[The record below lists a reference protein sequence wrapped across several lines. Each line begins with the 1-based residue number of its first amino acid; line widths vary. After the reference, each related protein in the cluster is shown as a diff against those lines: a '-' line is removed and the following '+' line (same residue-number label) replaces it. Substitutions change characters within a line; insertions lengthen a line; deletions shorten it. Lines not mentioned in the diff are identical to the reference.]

1 MFAAS
6 FSRDCTKAI
15 NSCNLASR
23 RMKNLRCVC
32 AWCAFASFVRGCL
45 LRRTRLHLVWWHV
58 RFCTSARVCTCAN
71 KDTRRACPYAC
82 GACAYARIISHVRA
96 NNLATQEEAKKG
108 ARVEVRSK
116 ETEIMKLQDEMAAL
130 KVLFC
135 MHKSTHVR
143 YIRVGAV
150 YAFFLPSSVSL

>member
-1 MFAAS
+1 M
-6 FSRDCTKAI
+6 
-15 NSCNLASR
+15 
-23 RMKNLRCVC
+23 
-32 AWCAFASFVRGCL
+32 
-45 LRRTRLHLVWWHV
+45 
-58 RFCTSARVCTCAN
+58 
-71 KDTRRACPYAC
+71 
-82 GACAYARIISHVRA
+82 RA

-150 YAFFLPSSVSL
+150 YAFFLPSFVSL